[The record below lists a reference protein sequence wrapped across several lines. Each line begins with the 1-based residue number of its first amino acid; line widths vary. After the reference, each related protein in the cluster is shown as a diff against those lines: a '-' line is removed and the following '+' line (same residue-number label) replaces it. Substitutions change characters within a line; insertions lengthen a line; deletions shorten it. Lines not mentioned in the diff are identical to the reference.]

1 MGAMDPMY
9 RERNYSS
16 ISCGS
21 SSVISLDQQ
30 DFCLNHFLHH
40 CYQTL
45 EAVDPRNRRVPS
57 GHVSLAAIRAFIEEC
72 SRKALD
78 ISLHS
83 ENLTNL
89 QRGRLLDILLWAGEL
104 FVLLRAPRV
113 SFPDSLVSPSP
124 EVSTA
129 VVPAIPEDSESSAV
143 LGKST

>member
-1 MGAMDPMY
+1 MS
-9 RERNYSS
+9 RQRNCIA

-30 DFCLNHFLHH
+30 DFCLNHFLLR
-40 CYQTL
+40 CYQRL
-45 EAVDPRNRRVPS
+45 EAVDPRNRRVYS
-57 GHVSLAAIRAFIEEC
+57 GPANLASTRGFIEEC

-104 FVLLRAPRV
+104 FVLLRTPQLPILEAPSASGTEAR
-113 SFPDSLVSPSP
+113 SL
-124 EVSTA
+124 STH
-129 VVPAIPEDSESSAV
+129 SR
-143 LGKST
+143 

>member
-1 MGAMDPMY
+1 MGAMDPMSQ
-9 RERNYSS
+9 ERNCSA

-21 SSVISLDQQ
+21 PSVISLDQQ

-40 CYQTL
+40 CYQRL
-45 EAVDPRNRRVPS
+45 EAVDPRSRKVHS
-57 GHVSLAAIRAFIEEC
+57 GQMNIASLRAFIEEC

-104 FVLLRAPRV
+104 FVLLRAPRAAV
-113 SFPDSLVSPSP
+113 ADSAPSP
-124 EVSTA
+124 AIEVHVT
-129 VVPAIPEDSESSAV
+129 SSR
-143 LGKST
+143 SS

>member
-1 MGAMDPMY
+1 M
-9 RERNYSS
+9 
-16 ISCGS
+16 
-21 SSVISLDQQ
+21 
-30 DFCLNHFLHH
+30 
-40 CYQTL
+40 
-45 EAVDPRNRRVPS
+45 
-57 GHVSLAAIRAFIEEC
+57 SLAAIRAFIEEC

-124 EVSTA
+124 EVGAT

-143 LGKST
+143 VGEST

>member
-1 MGAMDPMY
+1 MDPMS
-9 RERNYSS
+9 RKRNCSA

-30 DFCLNHFLHH
+30 DFCLNHFVHH
-40 CYQTL
+40 CYGRL
-45 EAVDPRNRRVPS
+45 EAVDPRNRRASS
-57 GHVSLAAIRAFIEEC
+57 GPVNPAAIRAFVEEC

-104 FVLLRAPRV
+104 FVLLRAPR
-113 SFPDSLVSPSP
+113 
-124 EVSTA
+124 A
-129 VVPAIPEDSESSAV
+129 VVADSVPSTGTEVHASSTR
-143 LGKST
+143 SN

>member
-1 MGAMDPMY
+1 MS
-9 RERNYSS
+9 RERNCST

-21 SSVISLDQQ
+21 SSITSLDQQ

-40 CYQTL
+40 CYQRL
-45 EAVDPRNRRVPS
+45 ETVDPRSRKAHS
-57 GHVSLAAIRAFIEEC
+57 SLMNAASLRAFIEEC

-104 FVLLRAPRV
+104 FVLLRNPRMVVADSV
-113 SFPDSLVSPSP
+113 SSPAS
-124 EVSTA
+124 EMRASST
-129 VVPAIPEDSESSAV
+129 PTS
-143 LGKST
+143 